1 MVSAKT
7 QLFEYHEKNSNLF
20 DFAGF
25 RMPLWYEGAVPECL
39 AVRNNVGIFDIS
51 HMGRT
56 FVQGPDAERFLNYV
70 TTNNIA
76 AVKPNHAQY
85 TLICNNIG
93 GIKDDLVIFKFDV
106 EHYLAIFNAGNREKD
121 LSWFKD
127 NSKNYNIQLKEVSN
141 EVAMFSVQGPKA
153 ASTIQ
158 KLTDSDLANIIR
170 FDCRYTTVGG
180 QECILSR
187 TGYTGEDGLEICV
200 LDASVN
206 NPSRALKLWHDIL
219 QAGKEF
225 GIVPCG
231 LGSRDVLRLEAGMCL
246 YGNDITETIDPL
258 EASLDFVVR
267 FEKGDFLGKEA
278 ILRKKSA
285 GLKRKRIGL
294 RIVGKGI
301 PRADC
306 KILKNDEVLGTVTS
320 GTYSPT
326 ISCGIAMGY
335 VPLEYSKIGE
345 KVSIEV
351 HGKLLEAEIV
361 GFPFYDPK
369 LYGLKR
375 GS

>member
-1 MVSAKT
+1 MTSLKT
-7 QLFEYHEKNSNLF
+7 QLFVYHEKNGHLF
-20 DFAGF
+20 DFANF
-25 RMPLWYEGAVPECL
+25 RMPLWYEGTVPECL
-39 AVRNNVGIFDIS
+39 AVRNKVGIFDIS

-56 FVQGPDAERFLNYV
+56 FVQGPDAERFLNYL
-70 TTNNIA
+70 TTNNVA

-85 TLICNNIG
+85 TLICNSDG

-106 EHYLAIFNAGNREKD
+106 QHYLVVLNAGNREKD
-121 LSWFKD
+121 FTWFKE
-127 NSKNYNIQLKEVSN
+127 NSSSYNIELKDVSN
-141 EVAMFSVQGPKA
+141 EVAMISIQGPKA
-153 ASTIQ
+153 ARTIE
-158 KLTDSDLANIIR
+158 KLTDSNLANMIR
-170 FDCRYTTVGG
+170 FDCTYTTIGG

-200 LDASVN
+200 LDASIN
-206 NPSRALKLWHDIL
+206 NPSRALNLWHDIL

-225 GIVPCG
+225 GIEPCG

-246 YGNDITETIDPL
+246 YGNDITETTDPL
-258 EASLDFVVR
+258 EASLDFVVK

-285 GLKRKRIGL
+285 GFIRKRIGL
-294 RIVGKGI
+294 RIDGKGI

-306 KILKNDEVLGTVTS
+306 KILKGDKVLGIVSS

-326 ISCGIAMGY
+326 INRGIAMGY

-351 HGKLLEAEIV
+351 HGKSLEAEIV